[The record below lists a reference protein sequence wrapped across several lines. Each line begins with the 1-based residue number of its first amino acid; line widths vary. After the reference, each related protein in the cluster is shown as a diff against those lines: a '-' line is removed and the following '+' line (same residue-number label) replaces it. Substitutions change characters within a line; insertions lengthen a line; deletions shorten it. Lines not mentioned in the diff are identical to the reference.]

1 MMVQKSR
8 TRKEV
13 AIMASST
20 KAELL
25 QALSELS
32 EDDIEKLK
40 QKASKRAQ
48 KSTSVTLTD
57 RDLMIARSAHTDP
70 TKLVLARAN
79 TNFKIDFV
87 YGKDR
92 ISWTYNPLNHPLHP
106 FTQVGLAERVT
117 DILRGHAFYQVD
129 RGVWYV
135 WTGKLWAKLPAANS
149 SELFQTAMCL
159 PSVII
164 AESEAEM
171 SSVENVGMTDS
182 DWKRFVRSSGSKSTL
197 TAIFALAQTGQLL
210 GRTDIDFNN
219 QPATLNL
226 LDGEYEVAKVDENGK
241 LVKGSRKL
249 QKHNKDHLF
258 TTLYPEK
265 FDPSAKAPKWHNFLK
280 TLTQNNQKLI
290 DYLQLVAGYTVLAV
304 NDWEHFFLLEGPGG
318 SGKSTFLHILSKIS
332 GDDLESPDASNA
344 VSGIPFEL
352 FAKQRNSNPESNSPQ
367 KARLAG
373 KRLVITTEPD
383 QNTSFS
389 EGLVKSLTGRDT
401 MSAQAKYEKPFS
413 FDPFFKLL
421 IATNYAPKSSGDS
434 AIMRRL
440 ILIKFLHKMPSNSIY
455 YNSRFEDEIVQSE
468 SAGVLLWMIR
478 GAERL
483 VDLSIQQ
490 QAKAEQLR
498 KQVEAGKLNIEQV
511 PQVEQDPFV
520 LTMPEEVKTWCIGY
534 KSESNSAGEFLR
546 DCLMSFDEYWNR
558 LASSPALDTAVF
570 FGSQKSNGKLSGADR
585 NHTKRFDD
593 TISVV
598 ADTRASVTQKEL
610 YQAYRD
616 VYCQQVGIDH
626 ALTQKRFNQ
635 TIRDYAPEIHT
646 NRGKSWLGLGLAPY
660 VDRFNRYHE
669 GSYGESV
676 DELRWYLDSQNH
688 AGDVDSEDLQM
699 LKDQIKPTKPLTSKR
714 QQEVKDFIKS
724 NNVAYLDKMADKVDT
739 VVDPRDEH
747 DDVNQRQMFDK
758 SSDDSEKVSELF
770 A

>member
-1 MMVQKSR
+1 M
-8 TRKEV
+8 
-13 AIMASST
+13 AIKTAAEMMASLTQLSPDQID
-20 KAELL
+20 ELKK
-25 QALSELS
+25 
-32 EDDIEKLK
+32 KLDENEGT
-40 QKASKRAQ
+40 AG
-48 KSTSVTLTD
+48 VTITD
-57 RDLMIARSAHTDP
+57 RDRMIARSASVDP
-70 TKLVLARAN
+70 MELVLKRKE
-79 TNFKIDFV
+79 TDFKINFL

-92 ISWTYNPLNHPLHP
+92 ISWTYNPLNHPIRQ
-106 FTQVGLAERVT
+106 FTQMGLAQRIT
-117 DILRGHAFYQVD
+117 DILKGHAFYQID

-135 WTGKLWAKLPAANS
+135 WSGKLWVKLPAANA

-159 PSVII
+159 PMVLK
-164 AESEAEM
+164 AEDLAGV
-171 SSVENVGMTDS
+171 SSDENVDMNNS
-182 DWKRFVRSSGSKSTL
+182 DWKRFVRSSASKSTL

-241 LVKGSRKL
+241 LVKGARKL
-249 QKHNKDHLF
+249 KKHDKDHLF
-258 TTLYPEK
+258 TTIYPEH
-265 FDPSAKAPKWHNFLK
+265 FDPQAKAPKWHNFLK

-290 DYLQLVAGYTVLAV
+290 DYLQLVAGYAVLGI
-304 NDWEHFFLLEGPGG
+304 NDFEHFFIFEGPAG

-332 GDDLESPDASNA
+332 GDDLESPELSNS

-367 KARLAG
+367 RARLAG

-413 FDPFFKLL
+413 FDPVFKLL

-483 VDLSIQQ
+483 IDLSIQQ
-490 QAKAEQLR
+490 QTKAEQLR
-498 KQVEAGKLNIEQV
+498 KQVKAGKLSIEQV

-520 LTMPEEVKTWCIGY
+520 LEMPEEVKNWCIGY
-534 KSESNSAGEFLR
+534 KSESNSAGEFLK
-546 DCLMSFDEYWNR
+546 DCLLSFDEYWNR
-558 LASSPALDTAVF
+558 LASSPALDTAVY
-570 FGSQKSNGKLSGADR
+570 FGAKKSNGKLSGTDR

-593 TISVV
+593 TICVV
-598 ADTRASVTQKEL
+598 ADPTASITQKEL

-616 VYCQQVGIDH
+616 IYCPQVGIDH

-646 NRGKSWLGLGLAPY
+646 NRGKSWLGLGLAPH
-660 VDRFNRYHE
+660 VDRFNRYYE
-669 GSYGESV
+669 GTYGESV
-676 DELRWYLDSQNH
+676 DELRWYLDGRNH
-688 AGDVDSEDLQM
+688 SGDVNKDSLQM
-699 LKDQIKPTKPLTSKR
+699 LKDQIKPSKPLTSKR
-714 QQEVKDFIKS
+714 QQEVTDFIKS
-724 NNVAYLDKMADKVDT
+724 NNVAYLDKMSAKVET
-739 VVDPRDEH
+739 VVDPRDNH
-747 DDVNQRQMFDK
+747 ADVKQSQMFDK
-758 SSDDSEKVSELF
+758 SSDDSENDVSQLF

>member
-1 MMVQKSR
+1 
-8 TRKEV
+8 
-13 AIMASST
+13 MASST

-40 QKASKRAQ
+40 QKASKREQ

-79 TNFKIDFV
+79 TNFKINFV

-92 ISWTYNPLNHPLHP
+92 ISWTYNPLNHKIHP
-106 FTQVGLAERVT
+106 FTQMGLAERVT
-117 DILRGHAFYQVD
+117 DILRGHAFYQID

-135 WTGKLWAKLPAANS
+135 WTGKLWAKLPATNS
-149 SELFQTAMCL
+149 TELFQTAMCL

-182 DWKRFVRSSGSKSTL
+182 DWKRFVRSAGSKATL

-219 QPATLNL
+219 QAATLNL
-226 LDGEYEVAKVDENGK
+226 IDGEYEVAKVDENGK
-241 LVKGSRKL
+241 LVKGARKL
-249 QKHNKDHLF
+249 QKHDKNHLF
-258 TTLYPEK
+258 TTIYPEH
-265 FDPSAKAPKWHNFLK
+265 FDPKAQAPKWNNFLK

-290 DYLQLVAGYTVLAV
+290 DYLQLVAGYATLAI
-304 NDWEHFFLLEGPGG
+304 NDFEHFFLLQGPGG

-352 FAKQRNSNPESNSPQ
+352 FAKQRGSSNPESNSPQ

-383 QNTSFS
+383 VGTSFS

-468 SAGVLLWMIR
+468 ADGVLLWMIR

-490 QAKAEQLR
+490 QTKAEQLR
-498 KQVEAGKLNIEQV
+498 KQVKSGKLSIEQV

-520 LTMPEEVKTWCIGY
+520 LEMPEMVKEWCIGY

-558 LASSPALDTAVF
+558 LASSPALDTSIY
-570 FGSQKSNGKLSGADR
+570 FGATKSNSKLGGADR

-598 ADTRASVTQKEL
+598 ADARASVTQKEL

-616 VYCQQVGIDH
+616 IYCPQVGIDH
-626 ALTQKRFNQ
+626 PLTQKRFNQ
-635 TIRDYAPEIHT
+635 TIRDYAQEAHT
-646 NRGKSWLGLGLAPY
+646 NRGKVWLGLGLSPY

-669 GSYGESV
+669 GTYGESV
-676 DELRWYLDSQNH
+676 DELRWYLDDQNH

-699 LKDQIKPTKPLTSKR
+699 LKDQIKPSKPLTSKR

-724 NNVAYLDKMADKVDT
+724 NNVAYLDKMAANVDT
-739 VVDPRDEH
+739 VVDPRDNH
-747 DDVNQRQMFDK
+747 SDVNQRQMFDK
-758 SSDDSEKVSELF
+758 SSDDSENDVSQLF

>member
-1 MMVQKSR
+1 MAIKTAAEMM
-8 TRKEV
+8 
-13 AIMASST
+13 SSLT
-20 KAELL
+20 QLSPDQIDELKK
-25 QALSELS
+25 
-32 EDDIEKLK
+32 KLDENEG
-40 QKASKRAQ
+40 
-48 KSTSVTLTD
+48 TMGVTITD
-57 RDLMIARSAHTDP
+57 RDRMIARSASVDP
-70 TKLVLARAN
+70 TELVLKRQE
-79 TNFKIDFV
+79 TDFKIDFV
-87 YGKDR
+87 YGKDH
-92 ISWTYNPLNHPLHP
+92 ISWTYNPLNHKIHP
-106 FTQVGLAERVT
+106 FTQMGLAQRVT
-117 DILRGHAFYQVD
+117 DILRGHAFYQLD

-135 WTGKLWAKLPAANS
+135 WTGKLWAKLPSTNS

-159 PSVII
+159 PLVLK
-164 AESEAEM
+164 AEDLAGV
-171 SSVENVGMTDS
+171 SSDENVDMNNS
-182 DWKRFVRSSGSKSTL
+182 DWKRFVRSSASKATL

-241 LVKGSRKL
+241 LIKGNRKL
-249 QKHNKDHLF
+249 EKHDKDHLF
-258 TTLYPEK
+258 TTIYPEK
-265 FDPSAKAPKWHNFLK
+265 FDPKAQAPKWHNFLK

-352 FAKQRNSNPESNSPQ
+352 FAKQRGSSNPESNSPQ

-383 QNTSFS
+383 VGTSFS

-498 KQVEAGKLNIEQV
+498 KQVKAGKLSIEQV
-511 PQVEQDPFV
+511 PAVEQDPFV
-520 LTMPEEVKTWCIGY
+520 LEMPESVKNWCIGY

-546 DCLMSFDEYWNR
+546 DCLLSFDEYWNR
-558 LASSPALDTAVF
+558 VASSPALSTEF
-570 FGSQKSNGKLSGADR
+570 YFGAKKSNGKLAGTDR

-598 ADTRASVTQKEL
+598 ADARASITQKEL

-616 VYCQQVGIDH
+616 IYCPQVGIDH
-626 ALTQKRFNQ
+626 PLAQKRFNQ
-635 TIRDYAPEIHT
+635 TIRDYAPEVHT
-646 NRGKSWLGLGLAPY
+646 NRGKSWLGLGLAPH
-660 VDRFNRYHE
+660 VDRFNRYYE
-669 GSYGESV
+669 GTYGESV
-676 DELRWYLDSQNH
+676 DELRWYLDGRNH
-688 AGDVDSEDLQM
+688 SGDVNKDSLQM
-699 LKDQIKPTKPLTSKR
+699 LKDQIKPAKPLTSKR
-714 QQEVKDFIKS
+714 QQEVTDFIKS
-724 NNVAYLDKMADKVDT
+724 NNVAYLDKMNAQVDT
-739 VVDPRDEH
+739 VVDPRNDH
-747 DDVNQRQMFDK
+747 ADVKQRQMFDK
-758 SSDDSEKVSELF
+758 SNENDVSQLF

>member
-1 MMVQKSR
+1 
-8 TRKEV
+8 
-13 AIMASST
+13 MASST

>member
-1 MMVQKSR
+1 
-8 TRKEV
+8 
-13 AIMASST
+13 MASST

-79 TNFKIDFV
+79 TNFKINFV

-92 ISWTYNPLNHPLHP
+92 ISWTYNPLNYKIHP
-106 FTQVGLAERVT
+106 FTQMGLAERVT
-117 DILRGHAFYQVD
+117 DILRGHAFYQLD

-135 WTGKLWAKLPAANS
+135 WTGKLWAKLPSTNS

-182 DWKRFVRSSGSKSTL
+182 DWKRFVRSSASKATL
-197 TAIFALAQTGQLL
+197 TAIFQLAQTGQLL

-241 LVKGSRKL
+241 LVKGARKL
-249 QKHNKDHLF
+249 EKHDKNHLF
-258 TTLYPEK
+258 TTLYPEH
-265 FDPSAKAPKWHNFLK
+265 FDPSAKAQKWNNFLK

-304 NDWEHFFLLEGPGG
+304 NDWEHFFLLQGPGG

-332 GDDLESPDASNA
+332 GDDLESPDSSNA

-352 FAKQRNSNPESNSPQ
+352 FAKRRGGSNPEGNSPQ

-468 SAGVLLWMIR
+468 ANGVLLWMIR

-498 KQVEAGKLNIEQV
+498 KQVKSGKLSIEQV
-511 PQVEQDPFV
+511 PAVEQDPFV
-520 LTMPEEVKTWCIGY
+520 LEMPQEVKEWCVGY

-558 LASSPALDTAVF
+558 LASSPALDKAVY
-570 FGSQKSNGKLSGADR
+570 FGSQKSNGKLSGTDR

-598 ADTRASVTQKEL
+598 ADVRASVTQKEL

-616 VYCQQVGIDH
+616 IYCPQVGIDH

-660 VDRFNRYHE
+660 CDRFNRYHE
-669 GSYGESV
+669 NTYGESV
-676 DELRWYLDSQNH
+676 DELRWYLDDQNH
-688 AGDVDSEDLQM
+688 AGDVNKDSLQM
-699 LKDQIKPTKPLTSKR
+699 LKDQIKPAKPLTKKR
-714 QQEVKDFIKS
+714 QQEVTDFIKS
-724 NNVAYLDKMADKVDT
+724 NNVAYLDKMSAKVET
-739 VVDPRDEH
+739 VVDPRSDH
-747 DDVNQRQMFDK
+747 ADVKQGEMFDK

>member
-1 MMVQKSR
+1 M
-8 TRKEV
+8 
-13 AIMASST
+13 AIKTAAEMMASLTQLSPDQID
-20 KAELL
+20 ELKK
-25 QALSELS
+25 
-32 EDDIEKLK
+32 KLDENEGT
-40 QKASKRAQ
+40 AG
-48 KSTSVTLTD
+48 VTITD
-57 RDLMIARSAHTDP
+57 RDRMIARSASVDP
-70 TKLVLARAN
+70 MELVLKRKE
-79 TNFKIDFV
+79 TDFKINFV

-92 ISWTYNPLNHPLHP
+92 ISWTYNPLNHPIRQ
-106 FTQVGLAERVT
+106 FTQMGLAQRVT
-117 DILRGHAFYQVD
+117 DILRGHAFYQID

-135 WTGKLWAKLPAANS
+135 WNGKLWAKLPATNY

-159 PSVII
+159 PMVLK
-164 AESEAEM
+164 AEDLAGV
-171 SSVENVGMTDS
+171 SSDENVDMNNS
-182 DWKRFVRSSGSKSTL
+182 DWKRFVRSSASKSTL

-258 TTLYPEK
+258 TTIYPEK

-290 DYLQLVAGYTVLAV
+290 DYLQLIAGYTVLAV

-332 GDDLESPDASNA
+332 GDDLESPDASNS

-352 FAKQRNSNPESNSPQ
+352 FAKQKNSNPEGNSPQ

-413 FDPFFKLL
+413 FDPFFKLV
-421 IATNYAPKSSGDS
+421 IATNYAPHSSGDS

-455 YNSRFEDEIVQSE
+455 YNSRFEDEIVQTE
-468 SAGVLLWMIR
+468 ANGVLLWMIR

-483 VDLSIQQ
+483 IDLSIQQ
-490 QAKAEQLR
+490 QTKAEQLR
-498 KQVEAGKLNIEQV
+498 KQVKSGKLSIEQV

-520 LTMPEEVKTWCIGY
+520 LEMPQEVKEWCVGY

-546 DCLMSFDEYWNR
+546 DCLLSFDEYWNR
-558 LASSPALDTAVF
+558 LASSPALDTSIY
-570 FGSQKSNGKLSGADR
+570 FGATKSNGKLSGTDR
-585 NHTKRFDD
+585 NYSKRFDD

-598 ADTRASVTQKEL
+598 ADPTASITQKEL

-635 TIRDYAPEIHT
+635 TIRDYAQEAHT
-646 NRGKSWLGLGLAPY
+646 NRGKVWLGLGLAPY
-660 VDRFNRYHE
+660 RDRFNRYHE
-669 GSYGESV
+669 GNYGESV

-688 AGDVDSEDLQM
+688 ASNVDSEDLQM
-699 LKDQIKPTKPLTSKR
+699 LKDQIKPSKPLTKKR
-714 QQEVKDFIKS
+714 QQEVTDFIKS
-724 NNVAYLDKMADKVDT
+724 NNVAYLDKMGAKVDT
-739 VVDPRDEH
+739 IVDPRDSH
-747 DDVNQRQMFDK
+747 SDVKQGQMFDK
-758 SSDDSEKVSELF
+758 SSDDSENDVSQLF

>member
-1 MMVQKSR
+1 
-8 TRKEV
+8 
-13 AIMASST
+13 MASST

-40 QKASKRAQ
+40 QKASKREQ

-79 TNFKIDFV
+79 TNFKINFV

-92 ISWTYNPLNHPLHP
+92 ISWTYNPLNHKIHP
-106 FTQVGLAERVT
+106 FTQMGLAERVT
-117 DILRGHAFYQVD
+117 DILRGHAFYQID

-135 WTGKLWAKLPAANS
+135 WTGKLWAKLPATNS
-149 SELFQTAMCL
+149 TELFQTAMCL

-182 DWKRFVRSSGSKSTL
+182 DWKRFVRSSASKATL
-197 TAIFALAQTGQLL
+197 TAIFQLAQTGQLL

-226 LDGEYEVAKVDENGK
+226 VDGEYEVAKVDDNGK
-241 LVKGSRKL
+241 LIKGSRKL
-249 QKHNKDHLF
+249 EKHDKDHLF

-265 FDPSAKAPKWHNFLK
+265 FDPKATAPKWDNFLK
-280 TLTQNNQKLI
+280 TLTQNNQKMI
-290 DYLQLVAGYTVLAV
+290 DYLQLISGYTVLAV

-332 GDDLESPDASNA
+332 GDDLESPDSSNS

-352 FAKQRNSNPESNSPQ
+352 FAKQRNSNPEGNSPQ

-468 SAGVLLWMIR
+468 ANGVLLWMIR

-511 PQVEQDPFV
+511 PSVEQDPFV
-520 LTMPEEVKTWCIGY
+520 LEMPNEVKEWCVGY

-558 LASSPALDTAVF
+558 LASSTALSTEVY
-570 FGSQKSNGKLSGADR
+570 FGATKSNGKLGGADR

-598 ADTRASVTQKEL
+598 ADARASVTQKEL

-616 VYCQQVGIDH
+616 IYCPQVGIDH
-626 ALTQKRFNQ
+626 PLTQKRFNQ

-660 VDRFNRYHE
+660 RDRFNRYHE
-669 GSYGESV
+669 NTYGESV
-676 DELRWYLDSQNH
+676 DELRWHLDDQNH
-688 AGDVDSEDLQM
+688 PGNVDSEDLQM

-714 QQEVKDFIKS
+714 QQEVTDFIKTNS
-724 NNVAYLDKMADKVDT
+724 VAYLDKMGAKVET
-739 VVDPRDEH
+739 VVDPRDDH
-747 DDVNQRQMFDK
+747 ADVKQVQMFDK

>member
-1 MMVQKSR
+1 
-8 TRKEV
+8 
-13 AIMASST
+13 MASST

-79 TNFKIDFV
+79 TNFKIDFT

-135 WTGKLWAKLPAANS
+135 WTGKLWAKLPSTNS

-171 SSVENVGMTDS
+171 SSIENVGMTDS
-182 DWKRFVRSSGSKSTL
+182 DWKRFVRSAGSKATL
-197 TAIFALAQTGQLL
+197 TAIFQLAQTGQLL

-219 QPATLNL
+219 QAATLNL
-226 LDGEYEVAKVDENGK
+226 LDGEYEVAKVDDNGK
-241 LVKGSRKL
+241 LIKGSRKL
-249 QKHNKDHLF
+249 EKHDKNHLF

-265 FDPSAKAPKWHNFLK
+265 FDPQAKAQKWHNFLK
-280 TLTQNNQKLI
+280 TLTQGNQKLI
-290 DYLQLVAGYTVLAV
+290 DYLQLIAGYTVLAV

-332 GDDLESPDASNA
+332 GDDLESPDASNS

-352 FAKQRNSNPESNSPQ
+352 FAKQKNSNPESNSPQ

-455 YNSRFEDEIVQSE
+455 YNSRFEDEIVQTE
-468 SAGVLLWMIR
+468 ANGVLLWMIR

-490 QAKAEQLR
+490 QEKAEQLR
-498 KQVEAGKLNIEQV
+498 KQVKAGKLSIEQV
-511 PQVEQDPFV
+511 PAVEQDPFV
-520 LTMPEEVKTWCIGY
+520 LEMPNEVKEWCVAY

-546 DCLMSFDEYWNR
+546 DCLLSFNEYWNR
-558 LASSPALDTAVF
+558 LASSPALNTEVY
-570 FGSQKSNGKLSGADR
+570 FGSKKSNGKLSGTDR

-598 ADTRASVTQKEL
+598 ADARASVTQKEL
-610 YQAYRD
+610 YQSYRD

-626 ALTQKRFNQ
+626 PLTQKRFNQ
-635 TIRDYAPEIHT
+635 TIRDYAPEVHT

-660 VDRFNRYHE
+660 TDRFNRYHE
-669 GSYGESV
+669 NTYGESV
-676 DELRWYLDSQNH
+676 DELRWYLDDQNH
-688 AGDVDSEDLQM
+688 AMNVDTEDLQM
-699 LKDQIKPTKPLTSKR
+699 LKGQIKPSKALTSKR

-724 NNVAYLDKMADKVDT
+724 NNVAYLDKMAAKVET
-739 VVDPRDEH
+739 LVDPRDDH
-747 DDVNQRQMFDK
+747 ADVNQRQMFDK

>member
-1 MMVQKSR
+1 
-8 TRKEV
+8 
-13 AIMASST
+13 MASST

-32 EDDIEKLK
+32 EDDIENLK

-92 ISWTYNPLNHPLHP
+92 ISWTYNPLNHKIHP
-106 FTQVGLAERVT
+106 FTQMGLAERVT
-117 DILRGHAFYQVD
+117 DILRGHAFYQID
-129 RGVWYV
+129 RGVWFV
-135 WTGKLWAKLPAANS
+135 WTGKLWAKLPATNS

-159 PSVII
+159 PAVII

-182 DWKRFVRSSGSKSTL
+182 DWKRFVRSSASKATL
-197 TAIFALAQTGQLL
+197 TAIFQLAETGQLL

-219 QPATLNL
+219 QPARLNL
-226 LDGEYEVAKVDENGK
+226 VDGEYEVAKVDENGK
-241 LVKGSRKL
+241 LVKGNRKL
-249 QKHNKDHLF
+249 EKHDKDHLF
-258 TTLYPEK
+258 TTIYPEK
-265 FDPSAKAPKWHNFLK
+265 FDPKAQAPKWSDFLK

-290 DYLQLVAGYTVLAV
+290 DYLQLIAGYTVLGI
-304 NDWEHFFLLEGPGG
+304 NDFEHFFIFEGPGG

-332 GDDLESPDASNA
+332 GDDLESPDLSNS

-352 FAKQRNSNPESNSPQ
+352 FAKQKNSNPESNSPQ

-383 QNTSFS
+383 QGANFS

-468 SAGVLLWMIR
+468 SDGVLLWMIH

-490 QAKAEQLR
+490 QTKAEQLR
-498 KQVEAGKLNIEQV
+498 KQVKSGKLSIEQV

-520 LTMPEEVKTWCIGY
+520 LEMPNEIKEWCIGY

-558 LASSPALDTAVF
+558 VASSPALDTSVY
-570 FGSQKSNGKLSGADR
+570 FGSQKSNGKLSGTDR
-585 NHTKRFDD
+585 NHIKRFDD

-598 ADTRASVTQKEL
+598 ADVRSSVTQKEL

-616 VYCQQVGIDH
+616 IYCQQAGIDH
-626 ALTQKRFNQ
+626 PITQKRFNQ
-635 TIRDYAPEIHT
+635 TIRDYAPEAHT
-646 NRGKSWLGLGLAPY
+646 NRGKVWLGLGLAPY
-660 VDRFNRYHE
+660 TDRFNRYHE
-669 GSYGESV
+669 GNYGESV

-688 AGDVDSEDLQM
+688 PGNVDSEDLQM
-699 LKDQIKPTKPLTSKR
+699 LKDQIKPAKQLTAKR
-714 QQEVKDFIKS
+714 QQEIKDFIKS
-724 NNVAYLDKMADKVDT
+724 NNVAYLDKMNGQVET
-739 VVDPRDEH
+739 VVDPRSDH
-747 DDVNQRQMFDK
+747 ADVKQGQMFDK
-758 SSDDSEKVSELF
+758 SNDDSKAVSELF